1 EGAVRLTEL
10 LTHNAISTS
19 GPTPGEFER
28 AIKERQQLTDDGVVV
43 CTIASTMSSTY
54 ESAVVGARAAGGPV
68 RVVDTT
74 TAAGAQALVVLAA
87 QTVAAG
93 GGDLDAVEAAARR
106 AISEVGLVAT
116 VADLDHLVRSGRV
129 PRISRWRG

>member
-28 AIKERQQLTDDGVVV
+28 AIKERQQLTDDGVLV
-43 CTIASTMSSTY
+43 CTLASTMSSTH
-54 ESAVVGARAAGGPV
+54 EAAVVGARAAGGPV

-87 QTVAAG
+87 A
-93 GGDLDAVEAAARR
+93 EAARR
-106 AISEVGLVAT
+106 GASLDEVEAVAREAIRPPQ
-116 VADLDHLVRSGRV
+116 LVRLV
-129 PRISRWRG
+129 PNLGAPL